1 MPLEQNTVLPDLEIQ
16 MAVEGLPPQIR
27 LTVVLYYVE
36 GYSVQEIGTMLKI
49 PAGTVK
55 SRLSKARKSLKM
67 ELEVR
72 NVYEMG

>member
-1 MPLEQNTVLPDLEIQ
+1 MPLEQNTVLSDLEVQ
-16 MAVEGLPPQIR
+16 MAVEGLPSKIR

-49 PAGTVK
+49 PTGTVK
-55 SRLSKARKSLKM
+55 SRLSKARKALKM